1 MTSMSKKINFR
12 EDCTQIQYLWNFV
25 KFFEKTN
32 HIQELKVL
40 LLRKMI
46 NKLTNSFIYFYIF
59 FYNITKKLL
68 KLFDLKKLKI

>member
-1 MTSMSKKINFR
+1 MIKMSKKISFQ
-12 EDCTQIQYLWNFV
+12 ESCTQIQYLQNFV
-25 KFFEKTN
+25 KFFEKII
-32 HIQELKVL
+32 HIREVKVL

-68 KLFDLKKLKI
+68 KSPFPVWKN

>member
-40 LLRKMI
+40 LLHKMI
-46 NKLTNSFIYFYIF
+46 NKLTIPLIYFYIF
-59 FYNITKKLL
+59 FYYITKE
-68 KLFDLKKLKI
+68 

>member
-1 MTSMSKKINFR
+1 MIKMSKRISFQ
-12 EDCTQIQYLWNFV
+12 ESCTQIQYLRNFV
-25 KFFEKTN
+25 KFFEKII
-32 HIQELKVL
+32 HIREVKVL

-68 KLFDLKKLKI
+68 KLFDLKS

>member
-32 HIQELKVL
+32 HIQELKVIL
-40 LLRKMI
+40 LHKII
-46 NKLTNSFIYFYIF
+46 NRLTNSFIYFYIF

-68 KLFDLKKLKI
+68 KLFDLKS